1 MFSRAQDVRW
11 PRLALRCAPAAADVE
26 TRRVRQRGALKSC
39 SALYV
44 KMDLQHGPLTKLAL
58 CVNKHSTL
66 SGLLTLLLLLLLLL
80 PLLMLL
86 RQRSMDTQWLS
97 RDRTVST

>member
-1 MFSRAQDVRW
+1 MHGRAQDVRW

-26 TRRVRQRGALKSC
+26 TRQARQWGALKSC

-58 CVNKHSTL
+58 PPPLILGKSTQSL
-66 SGLLTLLLLLLLLL
+66 YLPYLNHFESFKNQGVLENYFGLTEIILN
-80 PLLMLL
+80 
-86 RQRSMDTQWLS
+86 
-97 RDRTVST
+97 